1 MKKHLLVLSILFTS
15 ALVFLPIQGSAGTVT
30 DPAAVIKSSRPQI
43 HVQIGRGR
51 GHHRGWYRGRHV
63 GRYYQS
69 GYHGRHVGRFYRSG
83 TVRQTYWV
91 NGHRYTRWVRSY

>member
-1 MKKHLLVLSILFTS
+1 MKKHLLVLSFLFTS
-15 ALVFLPIQGSAGTVT
+15 ALVFLPIQGSAAIVT

-63 GRYYQS
+63 GRYYRS
-69 GYHGRHVGRFYRSG
+69 GYYGHVFYDFQILDARWDRWRVADG
-83 TVRQTYWV
+83 TSPNCSR
-91 NGHRYTRWVRSY
+91 